1 MIKYAK
7 LRLYCCSEELQMLCP
22 YCGKEMEL
30 GYIQCRDGVTWTP
43 KKQLVASLSVL
54 GKGSVSLEN
63 GAADNSRTVYAFKCA
78 DCKKVI
84 IDYSNSIL

>member
-1 MIKYAK
+1 MV
-7 LRLYCCSEELQMLCP
+7 CP
-22 YCGKEMEL
+22 YCEKEMDL
-30 GYIQCRDGVTWTP
+30 GFIQCRDGVTWTP
-43 KKQLVASLSVL
+43 EKRLVASLSVL

-63 GAADNSRTVYAFKCA
+63 GAADNSSAVYAFKCA